1 MKTKEFHEPFI
12 KALVLVAIV
21 TVFTMVSTKYLVN
34 YYLEPYY
41 NTSIFTSEQSQL
53 STDWGKE

>member
-21 TVFTMVSTKYLVN
+21 TVFTMISTEYIVR
-34 YYLEPYY
+34 YYMEPHL
-41 NTSIFTSEQSQL
+41 NTTIFTSEQSKF
-53 STDWGKE
+53 SSDWGKE